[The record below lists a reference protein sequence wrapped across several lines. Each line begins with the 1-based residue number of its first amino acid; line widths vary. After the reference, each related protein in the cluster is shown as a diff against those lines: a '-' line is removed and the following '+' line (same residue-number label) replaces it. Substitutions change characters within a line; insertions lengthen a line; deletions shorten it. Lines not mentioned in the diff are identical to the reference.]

1 MLDLDTREWLL
12 TNGLGSF
19 ASGTVSDVRTR
30 TYHGWLIAAT
40 NPPSGRT
47 LLFSH
52 LEASLEVLGSVVAL
66 GTNFWGNGQIE
77 PRGYELLRCFDINPV
92 PKWIWG
98 QDNWQLTRQ
107 LVMPYG
113 LVGTGDWG
121 RSRGALSREQGENS
135 SFLHSSSCPM
145 TPLASSL
152 LTLSA
157 VTHGENPHRLWRL
170 PLGEDRT
177 ASPTQWLPNAHPQF
191 CHRILIQYRYQGT
204 DTAILRLRLLIAE
217 RDFHHQQTAGPELH
231 FSQLLGQQQ
240 ICLQA
245 INSGHFGI
253 PWHLRWTQGNYQPD
267 AVWYWHYGLPEETK
281 RGLCDKEDLYSPGY
295 LIVTLQPGDVV
306 TLEAQVGFPDPLLGV
321 LTPKTFAEAV
331 EAEQKRLSQIFGWA
345 QRDRGA
351 QKQENNYQCPILNT
365 QYLSNDAS
373 YYPAGSPK
381 DYNKGNLRNALVPQ
395 CPMTPFASPV
405 KDAVHSLLRPRST
418 SLLTRLTQWLPP
430 AHSPIWQQLLKAS
443 DQFIVYRASIA
454 GPTVIAGYHWFN
466 EWGRDTLIALP
477 GLALVPQRFDLA
489 KGVLR
494 TFGHNCRHGLIP
506 NVFPD
511 VDGEPIYNSID
522 AALWWIETLGL
533 YLEATQDWEF
543 LAEQFPVVQQIYKA
557 FVGGTHF
564 NIQVDATDGLVSWDA
579 RGVALTWMD
588 VVIGVH
594 PVTPRYGK
602 PVEINALWYSV
613 LCWLS
618 QWAERLS
625 QLEYGSPVRL
635 TKQAERYA
643 QQAQHV
649 KTSLQ
654 KFWNP
659 QLGYLYDTIE
669 PDDRRNFQIR
679 PNAVL
684 ALSLHHC
691 GFSEQQGCQ
700 VLDLATASLLT
711 PYGLRSL
718 DPGDPE
724 YKGKYEGNQEQR
736 DRAYHQGTVWAWLI
750 GPYIRAWQ
758 RFYPQQSLPFDWQP
772 LLDHFLF
779 DACLGSISE
788 IFDGDLPHT
797 PRGAIAQAWSVAEVI
812 RHIK

>member
-1 MLDLDTREWLL
+1 MSDLDTREWLL

-30 TYHGWLIAAT
+30 TYHGWLFAAT
-40 NPPSGRT
+40 NPPSGKT

-52 LEASLEVLGSVVAL
+52 LEASLEILGSVVAL
-66 GTNFWGNGQIE
+66 GTNVWGNGEIE
-77 PRGYELLRCFDINPV
+77 RTGYEQLRRFDINPV
-92 PKWIWG
+92 PKWTWG

-113 LVGTGDWG
+113 WGGSSEWGVG
-121 RSRGALSREQGENS
+121 SSEENHASYSPLPSKDAINHVS
-135 SFLHSSSCPM
+135 SQL
-145 TPLASSL
+145 
-152 LTLSA
+152 
-157 VTHGENPHRLWRL
+157 
-170 PLGEDRT
+170 
-177 ASPTQWLPNAHPQF
+177 QF
-191 CHRILIQYRYQGT
+191 CHRILIQYRYEGS

-217 RDFHHQQTAGPELH
+217 RDFHHQQTASEKLQ

-240 ICLQA
+240 VCLQA
-245 INSGHFGI
+245 INSGRFGI

-267 AVWYWHYGLPEETK
+267 AVWYWDYRLSEETK
-281 RGLCDKEDLYSPGY
+281 RGLGDKEDLYSPGY
-295 LIVTLQPGDVV
+295 LIVILQPGDTV
-306 TLEAQVGFPDPLLGV
+306 TLEARVGFPDSIAGV
-321 LTPKTFAEAV
+321 LTSETFAEAV
-331 EAEQKRLSQIFGWA
+331 KAEQKRLSQIFGWRQGGKEA
-345 QRDRGA
+345 EEGEKQGEGCRG
-351 QKQENNYQCPILNT
+351 EEF
-365 QYLSNDAS
+365 
-373 YYPAGSPK
+373 SPCSQ
-381 DYNKGNLRNALVPQ
+381 LRAPLLLPHSRL
-395 CPMTPFASPV
+395 PTP
-405 KDAVHSLLRPRST
+405 HSLL
-418 SLLTRLTQWLPP
+418 
-430 AHSPIWQQLLKAS
+430 WQQLLKAS

-466 EWGRDTLIALP
+466 DWGRDTLIALP

-494 TFGHNCRHGLIP
+494 TFGHYCRHGLIA
-506 NVFPD
+506 NAFPD
-511 VDGEPIYNSID
+511 LNGEPIYNSID

-533 YLEATQDWEF
+533 YLEATQDWDF
-543 LAEQFPVVQQIYKA
+543 LAEQFSVVQQIYKA

-588 VVIGVH
+588 VVIGAY

-602 PVEINALWYSV
+602 PVEINALWYSA

-625 QLEYGSPVRL
+625 QMEYGSSVRL
-635 TKQAERYA
+635 TKQAQRYA
-643 QQAQHV
+643 NQAQHV

-700 VLDLATASLLT
+700 ILDLATTSLLT

-724 YKGKYEGNQEQR
+724 YKGKYEGNQQQR
-736 DRAYHQGTVWAWLI
+736 DRAYHQGTVWTWLI

-772 LLDHFLF
+772 LLDHFFF

-788 IFDGDLPHT
+788 IFDGDSPHT

-812 RHIK
+812 RHIKL

>member
-1 MLDLDTREWLL
+1 MPDLDTREWLL

-30 TYHGWLIAAT
+30 TYHGWLFAAT

-77 PRGYELLRCFDINPV
+77 PTGYQLLRCFDINPV

-98 QDNWQLTRQ
+98 QDNWQLSRQ

-121 RSRGALSREQGENS
+121 QKAQGGISNAPS
-135 SFLHSSSCPM
+135 
-145 TPLASSL
+145 PL
-152 LTLSA
+152 
-157 VTHGENPHRLWRL
+157 V
-170 PLGEDRT
+170 
-177 ASPTQWLPNAHPQF
+177 PNAHPQF
-191 CHRILIQYRYQGT
+191 CDRILIHYRYEGSHP
-204 DTAILRLRLLIAE
+204 AILRLRLLIAE
-217 RDFHHQQTAGPELH
+217 RDFHHQQTASAKLH
-231 FSQLLGQQQ
+231 FSQLLGEQQV
-240 ICLQA
+240 CLQA
-245 INSGHFGI
+245 INSGRFGI
-253 PWHLRWTQGNYQPD
+253 PWQLRWTQGNYQPD

-281 RGLCDKEDLYSPGY
+281 RGLGDKEDLYSPGY
-295 LIVTLQPGDVV
+295 LIVTLQPGDAV
-306 TLEAQVGFPDPLLGV
+306 TLEARVGFPDLMLGV

-331 EAEQKRLSQIFGWA
+331 EAEQDRLSQIFGWTEK
-345 QRDRGA
+345 DRGA
-351 QKQENNYQCPILNT
+351 QKTNQFKIKELLP
-365 QYLSNDAS
+365 SVS
-373 YYPAGSPK
+373 PFPMPAPDSRLPTPDSP
-381 DYNKGNLRNALVPQ
+381 L
-395 CPMTPFASPV
+395 
-405 KDAVHSLLRPRST
+405 
-418 SLLTRLTQWLPP
+418 
-430 AHSPIWQQLLKAS
+430 WQQLLKAS

-466 EWGRDTLIALP
+466 DWGRDTLIALP

-489 KGVLR
+489 KGVLQ
-494 TFGHNCRHGLIP
+494 TFGHYCRYGLIP
-506 NVFPD
+506 NAFPD
-511 VDGEPIYNSID
+511 VNGEPIYNSID

-579 RGVALTWMD
+579 PGVALTWMD
-588 VVIGVH
+588 VVIGAH

-602 PVEINALWYSV
+602 PVEINALWYSA

-635 TKQAERYA
+635 TKQAQRYA
-643 QQAQHV
+643 QQAQRV

-700 VLDLATASLLT
+700 ILDLATASLLT

-724 YKGKYEGNQEQR
+724 YIGKYLGNSDQR

-758 RFYPQQSLPFDWQP
+758 RFYPQRSLPFDWQP

-788 IFDGDLPHT
+788 IFDGDSPHT

-812 RHIK
+812 RHIE

>member
-30 TYHGWLIAAT
+30 TYHGWLFAAT
-40 NPPSGRT
+40 NPPSDRT
-47 LLFSH
+47 LLLSH

-77 PRGYELLRCFDINPV
+77 PTGYELLRCFDINPV

-107 LVMPYG
+107 LLMPYG
-113 LVGTGDWG
+113 WQG
-121 RSRGALSREQGENS
+121 SREWAVGNREENHT
-135 SFLHSSSCPM
+135 FHS
-145 TPLASSL
+145 PLPSREAINR
-152 LTLSA
+152 LS
-157 VTHGENPHRLWRL
+157 T
-170 PLGEDRT
+170 D
-177 ASPTQWLPNAHPQF
+177 SQF
-191 CHRILIQYRYQGT
+191 CHRTLIQYRYEGS

-217 RDFHHQQTAGPELH
+217 RNFHHQQTANPGLQ
-231 FSQLLGQQQ
+231 FSQLLGEQQ

-245 INSGHFGI
+245 KNSGNFGI
-253 PWHLRWTQGNYQPD
+253 PWHLRWTQGRYQTD
-267 AVWYWHYGLPEETK
+267 AVWYWNYGLPEETK
-281 RGLCDKEDLYSPGY
+281 RGLGDKEDLYSPGY
-295 LIVTLQPGDVV
+295 LVVTLQPGDTV
-306 TLEAQVGFPDPLLGV
+306 TLEARVGFPDPMPGV
-321 LTPKTFAEAV
+321 LTSETFAEAV
-331 EAEQKRLSQIFGWA
+331 KAEQKRLSQIFGWREGGA
-345 QRDRGA
+345 RDWGLRTGE
-351 QKQENNYQCPILNT
+351 KFSNT
-365 QYLSNDAS
+365 Q
-373 YYPAGSPK
+373 SP
-381 DYNKGNLRNALVPQ
+381 L
-395 CPMTPFASPV
+395 
-405 KDAVHSLLRPRST
+405 
-418 SLLTRLTQWLPP
+418 
-430 AHSPIWQQLLKAS
+430 WQQLLKAS

-466 EWGRDTLIALP
+466 DWGRDTLIALP

-494 TFGHNCRHGLIP
+494 TFGHYCRHGLIP
-506 NVFPD
+506 NAFPD
-511 VDGEPIYNSID
+511 VNGEPIYNSID

-564 NIQVDATDGLVSWDA
+564 NIQIDAIDGLVSWDA
-579 RGVALTWMD
+579 PGVALTWMD
-588 VVIGVH
+588 VVIGAH

-602 PVEINALWYSV
+602 PVEINALWYSA

-618 QWAERLS
+618 QWAEQLS
-625 QLEYGSPVRL
+625 QLEFGEPVRL
-635 TKQAERYA
+635 TKQAQRYA
-643 QQAQHV
+643 QQAQRV

-659 QLGYLYDTIE
+659 HLGYLYDTIE
-669 PDDRRNFQIR
+669 PDDCRNFQIR

-691 GFSEQQGCQ
+691 AFSEQQGCQ
-700 VLDLATASLLT
+700 VLDLATVSLLT

-718 DPGDPE
+718 DPGDSE
-724 YKGKYEGNQEQR
+724 YKGKYEGNSEQR

-758 RFYPQQSLPFDWQP
+758 RFYPQRSLPFDWQP

-788 IFDGDLPHT
+788 IFDGDAPHK

-812 RHIK
+812 RHIE

>member
-1 MLDLDTREWLL
+1 MPDLDTREWLL

-19 ASGTVSDVRTR
+19 ASGTVSGVRTR
-30 TYHGWLIAAT
+30 TYHGWLFAAT

-52 LEASLEVLGSVVAL
+52 LEASLEILGSVVSL
-66 GTNFWGNGQIE
+66 GTNFWGKNQIE
-77 PRGYELLRCFDINPV
+77 RTGYELLRNFDINPV
-92 PKWIWG
+92 PKWTWG
-98 QDNWQLTRQ
+98 QDNWQLTRE

-113 LVGTGDWG
+113 LVGAGDWG
-121 RSRGALSREQGENS
+121 LGIGDKGTREQGDKQCPIPNS
-135 SFLHSSSCPM
+135 P
-145 TPLASSL
+145 A
-152 LTLSA
+152 
-157 VTHGENPHRLWRL
+157 
-170 PLGEDRT
+170 
-177 ASPTQWLPNAHPQF
+177 QF
-191 CHRILIQYRYQGT
+191 CHRILIQYRYEGNH
-204 DTAILRLRLLIAE
+204 TAILRLRLLIAE
-217 RDFHHQQTAGPELH
+217 RDFHHQQTYSQELK

-240 ICLQA
+240 VCLQG

-267 AVWYWHYGLPEETK
+267 AVWYWDYGLSEETK
-281 RGLCDKEDLYSPGY
+281 RGLGDKEDLYSPGY
-295 LIVTLQPGDVV
+295 LIVTLQPGDTV
-306 TLEAQVGFPDPLLGV
+306 TLEARVGFPDSVSGI
-321 LTPKTFAEAV
+321 LTPETFAEAV
-331 EAEQKRLSQIFGWA
+331 EAEQERLSKIFGWSEG
-345 QRDRGA
+345 RRGA
-351 QKQENNYQCPILNT
+351 GEQRSRGAEEQGNNYE
-365 QYLSNDAS
+365 
-373 YYPAGSPK
+373 
-381 DYNKGNLRNALVPQ
+381 
-395 CPMTPFASPV
+395 CPMPNAPCPMPHAQF
-405 KDAVHSLLRPRST
+405 SLN
-418 SLLTRLTQWLPP
+418 
-430 AHSPIWQQLLKAS
+430 QQLLKAS

-466 EWGRDTLIALP
+466 DWGRDTLIALP

-494 TFGHNCRHGLIP
+494 TFGHYCRHGLIP
-506 NVFPD
+506 NAFPD
-511 VDGEPIYNSID
+511 INGEPIYNSID

-533 YLEATQDWEF
+533 YLEATQDWDF
-543 LAEQFPVVQQIYKA
+543 LAEQFPIVQQIYKA

-564 NIQVDATDGLVSWDA
+564 NIQVDATDGLVSWDT

-588 VVIGVH
+588 VVIGSL
-594 PVTPRYGK
+594 PVTPRHGK
-602 PVEINALWYSV
+602 PVEINALWYSA

-635 TKQAERYA
+635 TKQSQRYA
-643 QQAQHV
+643 QQAQLV

-700 VLDLATASLLT
+700 ILDLATTSLLT

-724 YKGKYEGNQEQR
+724 YKGRYEGNQEQR
-736 DRAYHQGTVWAWLI
+736 DRAYHQGTVWTWLI

-758 RFYPQQSLPFDWQP
+758 CFYPQQSLPFDWQP
-772 LLDHFLF
+772 LLDHFRF

-788 IFDGDLPHT
+788 IFDGDSPHT

>member
-1 MLDLDTREWLL
+1 MPDLDTREWLL

-30 TYHGWLIAAT
+30 TYHGWLFAAT
-40 NPPSGRT
+40 NPPSGKT

-52 LEASLEVLGSVVAL
+52 LEASLEILGSVVAL
-66 GTNFWGNGQIE
+66 GTNVWGNGQIE
-77 PRGYELLRCFDINPV
+77 RTGSEQLRRFDINPV
-92 PKWIWG
+92 PKWTWG

-113 LVGTGDWG
+113 LVETGDKG
-121 RSRGALSREQGENS
+121 KETRGQGEKE
-135 SFLHSSSCPM
+135 
-145 TPLASSL
+145 TR
-152 LTLSA
+152 
-157 VTHGENPHRLWRL
+157 G
-170 PLGEDRT
+170 DK
-177 ASPTQWLPNAHPQF
+177 QWPNAQF
-191 CHRILIQYRYQGT
+191 CHRILIQYRYEGSE
-204 DTAILRLRLLIAE
+204 TAILRLRLLIAE
-217 RDFHHQQTAGPELH
+217 RDFHHQQTASQELQ
-231 FSQLLGQQQ
+231 FLQLLGQQQ
-240 ICLQA
+240 VCLQA
-245 INSGHFGI
+245 INSGRFGI

-267 AVWYWHYGLPEETK
+267 AVWYWDYGLSEETK
-281 RGLCDKEDLYSPGY
+281 RGLGDKEDLHSPGY
-295 LIVTLQPGDVV
+295 LIVTLQPGDTV
-306 TLEAQVGFPDPLLGV
+306 TLEARVAKTDSVPGV
-321 LTPKTFAEAV
+321 LTLKTFTEAV
-331 EAEQKRLSQIFGWA
+331 EAEQERLSQIFGW
-345 QRDRGA
+345 RGGGRGA
-351 QKQENNYQCPILNT
+351 EALGRWGAGELGRSCSQFFPSAPLPLCT
-365 QYLSNDAS
+365 SAS
-373 YYPAGSPK
+373 Y
-381 DYNKGNLRNALVPQ
+381 
-395 CPMTPFASPV
+395 T
-405 KDAVHSLLRPRST
+405 
-418 SLLTRLTQWLPP
+418 
-430 AHSPIWQQLLKAS
+430 HSPIWQQLLKAS

-466 EWGRDTLIALP
+466 DWGRDTLIALP
-477 GLALVPQRFDLA
+477 GLALLPQRFDLA

-494 TFGHNCRHGLIP
+494 TFGHYCRHGLIA
-506 NVFPD
+506 NAFPD
-511 VDGEPIYNSID
+511 LNGEPIYNSID

-533 YLEATQDWEF
+533 YLEATQDWDF

-588 VVIGVH
+588 VVIGAH

-602 PVEINALWYSV
+602 PVEINALWYSA

-625 QLEYGSPVRL
+625 QMEYGSPVRL
-635 TKQAERYA
+635 TKQAQRYA
-643 QQAQHV
+643 NQAQHV

-700 VLDLATASLLT
+700 ILDLATTSLLT

-724 YKGKYEGNQEQR
+724 YKGKYEGNQQQR
-736 DRAYHQGTVWAWLI
+736 DRAYHQGTVWTWLI

-772 LLDHFLF
+772 LLDHFFF

-788 IFDGDLPHT
+788 IFDGDSPHT
-797 PRGAIAQAWSVAEVI
+797 PRGAIAQAWSVAEII

>member
-1 MLDLDTREWLL
+1 MPDLDTREWLL

-30 TYHGWLIAAT
+30 TYHGWLFAAT

-52 LEASLEVLGSVVAL
+52 LEASLEILGRVVAL
-66 GTNFWGNGQIE
+66 GTNVWGNGQIE
-77 PRGYELLRCFDINPV
+77 RTGYEQLRRFDINPV
-92 PKWIWG
+92 PKWTWG

-107 LVMPYG
+107 FVMPYG
-113 LVGTGDWG
+113 LVGNEGWGLGIGDEG
-121 RSRGALSREQGENS
+121 TQGQGSRGAGEQGQGRIIYNQ
-135 SFLHSSSCPM
+135 CP
-145 TPLASSL
+145 
-152 LTLSA
+152 
-157 VTHGENPHRLWRL
+157 L
-170 PLGEDRT
+170 P
-177 ASPTQWLPNAHPQF
+177 SPQSPVPSPQSPVPNPQF
-191 CHRILIQYRYQGT
+191 CHRILIQYRYEGT
-204 DTAILRLRLLIAE
+204 ETAILRLRLLIAE
-217 RDFHHQQTAGPELH
+217 RDFHHQQIASQELQ
-231 FSQLLGQQQ
+231 FSQLLGEQQV
-240 ICLQA
+240 CLQA
-245 INSGHFGI
+245 INSGRFGI

-267 AVWYWHYGLPEETK
+267 AVWYWDYRLSEETK
-281 RGLCDKEDLYSPGY
+281 RGLGDKEDLHSPGY
-295 LIVTLQPGDVV
+295 LIVTLQPGDTV
-306 TLEAQVGFPDPLLGV
+306 TLEARVGFPDSVPGV
-321 LTPKTFAEAV
+321 LTVTTFTEAV
-331 EAEQKRLSQIFGWA
+331 EAEQERLSQIFGWREGGRRA
-345 QRDRGA
+345 ALRLRSVTEGQGSRGD
-351 QKQENNYQCPILNT
+351 KEDKEELLKISP
-365 QYLSNDAS
+365 LSPPSFLSSLSLLHA
-373 YYPAGSPK
+373 
-381 DYNKGNLRNALVPQ
+381 Q
-395 CPMTPFASPV
+395 CPMTPVAS
-405 KDAVHSLLRPRST
+405 SRQSRPT
-418 SLLTRLTQWLPP
+418 HWLPN
-430 AHSPIWQQLLKAS
+430 AQFPIWQQLLKAS
-443 DQFIVYRASIA
+443 DRFIVYRASIA

-466 EWGRDTLIALP
+466 DWGRDTLIALP

-494 TFGHNCRHGLIP
+494 TFGHYCRHGLIA
-506 NVFPD
+506 NAFPD
-511 VDGEPIYNSID
+511 LNGEPIYNSID

-533 YLEATQDWEF
+533 YLEATQDWDF

-588 VVIGVH
+588 VVIGTH

-602 PVEINALWYSV
+602 PVEINALWYSA

-625 QLEYGSPVRL
+625 QMEYGSPVRL
-635 TKQAERYA
+635 TKQAQRYA
-643 QQAQHV
+643 NQAQHM

-700 VLDLATASLLT
+700 ILDLATTSLLT

-724 YKGKYEGNQEQR
+724 YKGKYEGNQQQR
-736 DRAYHQGTVWAWLI
+736 DRAYHQGTVWTWLI

-772 LLDHFLF
+772 LLDHFFF

-788 IFDGDLPHT
+788 IFDGDSPHT

-812 RHIK
+812 RYIK

>member
-1 MLDLDTREWLL
+1 MLDLDTREWVL

-30 TYHGWLIAAT
+30 TYHGWLFTAT

-77 PRGYELLRCFDINPV
+77 PTGYELLRSFDISPV
-92 PKWIWG
+92 PKWTWG

-113 LVGTGDWG
+113 WEESSEWG
-121 RSRGALSREQGENS
+121 QGEQGEISNAP
-135 SFLHSSSCPM
+135 CPM
-145 TPLASSL
+145 
-152 LTLSA
+152 
-157 VTHGENPHRLWRL
+157 PHA
-170 PLGEDRT
+170 PC
-177 ASPTQWLPNAHPQF
+177 PMPNAPGQF
-191 CHRILIQYRYQGT
+191 CHRILIHYRYEGSH
-204 DTAILRLRLLIAE
+204 TAILRLRLLIAE
-217 RDFHHQQTAGPELH
+217 RDFHHQQTAGPKLQ
-231 FSQLLGQQQ
+231 FSQMLGQQQ
-240 ICLQA
+240 VCLQA
-245 INSGHFGI
+245 INSGRFGI

-281 RGLCDKEDLYSPGY
+281 RGLGDKEDLYSPGY
-295 LIVTLQPGDVV
+295 LIVTLQPGDAV
-306 TLEAQVGFPDPLLGV
+306 TLEAQVGFPDLTLSV
-321 LTPKTFAEAV
+321 LTDKTFAEAV
-331 EAEQKRLSQIFGWA
+331 EAEQDRLSQIFGWGE
-345 QRDRGA
+345 RG
-351 QKQENNYQCPILNT
+351 
-365 QYLSNDAS
+365 
-373 YYPAGSPK
+373 
-381 DYNKGNLRNALVPQ
+381 RNQFKIQNSKFKIKEL
-395 CPMTPFASPV
+395 
-405 KDAVHSLLRPRST
+405 
-418 SLLTRLTQWLPP
+418 LPP
-430 AHSPIWQQLLKAS
+430 AHSPLSQQLLKAS

-466 EWGRDTLIALP
+466 DWGRDTLIALP

-494 TFGHNCRHGLIP
+494 TFGHYCRYGLIP
-506 NVFPD
+506 NAFPD
-511 VDGEPIYNSID
+511 VNGEPIYNSID

-533 YLEATQDWEF
+533 YLEATQDWNF
-543 LAEQFPVVQQIYKA
+543 LAEQFPVIQQIYKA

-588 VVIGVH
+588 VVIGSH

-602 PVEINALWYSV
+602 PVEINALWYSA

-625 QLEYGSPVRL
+625 QLEYGEPVRL
-635 TKQAERYA
+635 TKQAQRYA

-700 VLDLATASLLT
+700 ILDLATASLLT

-724 YKGKYEGNQEQR
+724 YKGKYQGNQEQR

-758 RFYPQQSLPFDWQP
+758 RFYPQRSLPFDWQP
-772 LLDHFLF
+772 LRDHFLF

-788 IFDGDLPHT
+788 IFDGDSPHT